1 MVVTSVMTLFGL
13 GLVAA
18 GLLALA
24 SRVFHV
30 EEDPKVEAV
39 LEALPGANCGGCGY
53 AGCEG
58 YAQAVT
64 RDPAIAASLCVAGG
78 ADTAVAVGA
87 LTGKTVSAAEP
98 LLSYRRCDKVNGEVS
113 QKYDYQ
119 GMPSCAAVAALS
131 GGNEDCT
138 WSCLGFGDCEQ
149 TCPFDAITIAN
160 GLAEVDPV
168 RCTGC
173 GACVAQC
180 PRNVLQL
187 IPKRS
192 RVTIT
197 CATKDKLRAVM
208 DICKAGCIN
217 CGKCI
222 KACPA
227 RALSNDKGRLEID
240 HTLCLSFG
248 PECGEACVHACSR
261 RILRVHCPTLQEQ
274 IRTTRRNAAKANTSA
289 DAAKGD
295 APSGTAKGDAPA
307 DTAKADKAT
316 DTARGDAQKPSTTEQ
331 AA

>member
-160 GLAEVDPV
+160 GLAEIDPA

-227 RALSNDKGRLEID
+227 HALSNGKGRLEID

-274 IRTTRRNAAKANTSA
+274 IRIAKRNAARAAPAGAPAATDTAGDDKAA
-289 DAAKGD
+289 DAAKAG
-295 APSGTAKGDAPA
+295 KG
-307 DTAKADKAT
+307 T
-316 DTARGDAQKPSTTEQ
+316 DTAGADTRKPSTTEQ